1 MNFRNI
7 NWKQPKYMLPA
18 IIYIPLL
25 VTGYFVIDLFHTET
39 AEVPTDLETTEY
51 LNAELPKAQLGD
63 KGIISKRDAMENS
76 FGRISDFSAVEGI
89 EQDDDK
95 PKTEDYDSKYSDED
109 LALLEADAAK
119 RTAEL
124 EGSLQE
130 RLRQSAEKGKSMTNG
145 DAPASSADGS
155 VTDGREKSQA
165 QALAELEQAL
175 AQARLA
181 GQQRT
186 EQSATTAATG
196 ITSGT
201 TPKPDSITRPNVSSG
216 SVEVNDKA
224 VTALTDDDK
233 ANEVVKKVR
242 TQSSYFNTIADHDAE
257 PNLIKAII
265 DEDIKAVDG
274 SRVRLR
280 LLDDIE
286 MINETVVKKGAYI
299 YAIMSGFGSQRV
311 KGSIKSMLVDDR
323 LIKVNLSLYDTDGL
337 EGLYV
342 PESSFRETT
351 KDVASGAMGGT
362 MSMNNGNTG
371 NSFSQWGMQAV
382 QQAYSKTTNAISKAI
397 RKNKAKLKY
406 GTFVYLV
413 NDKNNDK

>member
-1 MNFRNI
+1 MNLRQI

-25 VTGYFVIDLFHTET
+25 ATGYFVIDIFHTET

-51 LNAELPKAQLGD
+51 LNAELPKAQLGGR
-63 KGIISKRDAMENS
+63 GIESKRDAMERS
-76 FGRISDFSAVEGI
+76 FGQISDFSAVEGI
-89 EQDDDK
+89 EQNDDQ
-95 PKTEDYDSKYSDED
+95 PQTEDYDSKYSDED
-109 LALLEADAAK
+109 LAFLDADAAQ

-124 EGSLQE
+124 EASLQE
-130 RLRQSAEKGKSMTNG
+130 RLRQSAEKGKAIGEG
-145 DAPASSADGS
+145 DFSGYSEDDRLA
-155 VTDGREKSQA
+155 RHENSQA

-181 GQQRT
+181 GTQK
-186 EQSATTAATG
+186 ATG
-196 ITSGT
+196 AVNGITQGAEDLANQDSMHTGKVVTGT
-201 TPKPDSITRPNVSSG
+201 
-216 SVEVNDKA
+216 VEVNDKA
-224 VTALTDDDK
+224 VRALSDDDE
-233 ANEVVKKVR
+233 ASQVVKRVR
-242 TQSSYFNTIADHDAE
+242 TSSSYFNTIADEDAE

-280 LLDDIE
+280 LLDDVEIG
-286 MINETVVKKGAYI
+286 ETMVRKGSYI

-311 KGSIKSMLVDDR
+311 KGTIKSLLVDDE
-323 LIKVNLSLYDTDGL
+323 LVKVNLSLYDTDGL

-342 PESSFRETT
+342 PQSSFRETT
-351 KDVASGAMGGT
+351 QDVASSALGSS

-382 QQAYSKTTNAISKAI
+382 QQAYSKTSNAISKAI

-413 NDKNNDK
+413 NGNNKDK

>member
-1 MNFRNI
+1 MNPRQI

-25 VTGYFVIDLFHTET
+25 ATGYFVIDMFHTET

-51 LNAELPKAQLGD
+51 LNAELPKAQLG
-63 KGIISKRDAMENS
+63 GREIGSKRDAMERS
-76 FGRISDFSAVEGI
+76 FGQISDFSAVEGI

-95 PKTEDYDSKYSDED
+95 PQTEDYDSKYSEED
-109 LALLEADAAK
+109 LALLDADAAQ

-124 EGSLQE
+124 EASLQE
-130 RLRQSAEKGKSMTNG
+130 RLRQSAEKGKAIGEG
-145 DAPASSADGS
+145 DSPVPLSEEDRLARHE
-155 VTDGREKSQA
+155 TSQA

-181 GQQRT
+181 GTQKVGD
-186 EQSATTAATG
+186 AVNG
-196 ITSGT
+196 ITQGAENLANRDT
-201 TPKPDSITRPNVSSG
+201 LHTGKVVTG

-224 VTALTDDDK
+224 VTALSDNDE
-233 ANEVVKKVR
+233 AGQMVKKVR
-242 TQSSYFNTIADHDAE
+242 TSSSYFNTIADEDAE

-280 LLDDIE
+280 LLDDVEIG
-286 MINETVVKKGAYI
+286 ETMVKKGSYL
-299 YAIMSGFGSQRV
+299 YSIMSGFGGQRV
-311 KGSIKSMLVDDR
+311 KGTIKSLLVDDE

-342 PESSFRETT
+342 PQSAFRETT
-351 KDVASGAMGGT
+351 QDVASGALGGS
-362 MSMNNGNTG
+362 MSMNGGSTG
-371 NSFSQWGMQAV
+371 DSFSQWGMQAV
-382 QQAYSKTTNAISKAI
+382 QQAYSKTSNAISKAI

-413 NDKNNDK
+413 NGNNKDK

>member
-1 MNFRNI
+1 MNLRQI

-25 VTGYFVIDLFHTET
+25 ATGYFVIDIFHTET

-51 LNAELPKAQLGD
+51 LNAELPKAQLGGRD
-63 KGIISKRDAMENS
+63 IDSKRDAMERS
-76 FGRISDFSAVEGI
+76 FGQISDFSAVEGI
-89 EQDDDK
+89 EQDDDQPQK
-95 PKTEDYDSKYSDED
+95 EDYDSKYSDED
-109 LALLEADAAK
+109 LALLDADAAQ

-124 EGSLQE
+124 EASLQE
-130 RLRQSAEKGKSMTNG
+130 RLRQSAEKGKAIG
-145 DAPASSADGS
+145 DGVFSTSLSEEDRLARHE
-155 VTDGREKSQA
+155 TSQA

-181 GQQRT
+181 GTQK
-186 EQSATTAATG
+186 ATG
-196 ITSGT
+196 AVNGITQGAEDLANRDSMHTGKVVTGT
-201 TPKPDSITRPNVSSG
+201 
-216 SVEVNDKA
+216 VEVNDKA
-224 VTALTDDDK
+224 VTSLSDDDE
-233 ANEVVKKVR
+233 ASQVVKKVR
-242 TQSSYFNTIADHDAE
+242 TSSSYFNTIADEDAE

-280 LLDDIE
+280 LLDDVEIG
-286 MINETVVKKGAYI
+286 ETMVRKGSYI

-311 KGSIKSMLVDDR
+311 KGTIKSMLVDDE

-337 EGLYV
+337 EGLYI
-342 PESSFRETT
+342 PQSSFRETSQ
-351 KDVASGAMGGT
+351 DVASSALGSS

-382 QQAYSKTTNAISKAI
+382 QQAYSKTSNAISKAI

-413 NDKNNDK
+413 NGNNKDK

>member
-1 MNFRNI
+1 MNLRQI

-25 VTGYFVIDLFHTET
+25 ATGYFVIDIFHTET

-51 LNAELPKAQLGD
+51 LNAELPKAQLGGKD
-63 KGIISKRDAMENS
+63 IGNKRDAMERS
-76 FGRISDFSAVEGI
+76 FGQISDFSAVEGI
-89 EQDDDK
+89 EQIDDQ
-95 PKTEDYDSKYSDED
+95 PQTEDYDSKYSDED
-109 LALLEADAAK
+109 LALLDADAAQ

-124 EGSLQE
+124 EASLQE
-130 RLRQSAEKGKSMTNG
+130 RLRQSAQKGKAIGEG
-145 DAPASSADGS
+145 DFSAFLSEEDRLARHE
-155 VTDGREKSQA
+155 TSQA

-181 GQQRT
+181 GTQKANST
-186 EQSATTAATG
+186 ING
-196 ITSGT
+196 ITQGAEDLANRDSMHTGKVVSGT
-201 TPKPDSITRPNVSSG
+201 
-216 SVEVNDKA
+216 VEVNDKA
-224 VTALTDDDK
+224 VTALSDEDETSQ
-233 ANEVVKKVR
+233 VVKKVR
-242 TQSSYFNTIADHDAE
+242 TSSSYFNTIADEDAE

-280 LLDDIE
+280 LLDDVEIG
-286 MINETVVKKGAYI
+286 ETMVRKGSYI

-311 KGSIKSMLVDDR
+311 KGTIKSLLVDDE

-342 PESSFRETT
+342 PQSSFRETT
-351 KDVASGAMGGT
+351 QDVASSALSGS

-382 QQAYSKTTNAISKAI
+382 QQAYSKTSNAISKAI

-413 NDKNNDK
+413 NGNNKDK